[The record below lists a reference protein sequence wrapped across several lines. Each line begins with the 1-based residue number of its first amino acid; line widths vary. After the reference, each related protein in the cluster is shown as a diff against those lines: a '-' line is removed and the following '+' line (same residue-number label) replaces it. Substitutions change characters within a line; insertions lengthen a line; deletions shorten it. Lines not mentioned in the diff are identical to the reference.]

1 MAMAVFNLPLWSLL
15 AWRAQAA
22 PEVKVAEQ
30 LPQLSL
36 AVTASFPNSDIF
48 GVKLVNRHAT
58 QALLSFSNAEPEP
71 VNIRLIG
78 GSLWTLEAPG
88 KPEPYILRNLTT
100 VPYNVEVPAGTNQSL
115 TYNFAQELYPQ
126 DLRLVLGAVVDKGE
140 NAFQVAIFNSTVTVV
155 EAPLSFFD
163 PQILFIYLLLAAM
176 FAGTLYFI
184 YNTWIK
190 TLFPQTKRRG
200 KGGERA
206 RTSTQG
212 KKTAVAP
219 ADQVSVIG
227 ADGPAVTGF
236 DSSWI
241 PPNHL
246 QRPEPKRIRSGTP
259 KNKPRA

>member
-1 MAMAVFNLPLWSLL
+1 MGVFNFAVLSLL
-15 AWRAQAA
+15 ALRAQAA
-22 PEVKVAEQ
+22 IEVAEEV
-30 LPQLSL
+30 PQLAV
-36 AVTASFPNSDIF
+36 AVTASFPNSEIF
-48 GVKLVNRHAT
+48 GVKLVNAHAT
-58 QALLSFSNAEPEP
+58 QAVLSFSNAEPDP
-71 VNIRLIG
+71 VNVRLVG

-88 KPEPYILRNLTT
+88 KPEPHIVRNLTT
-100 VPYNVEVPAGTNQSL
+100 VAYKVEVPAGANQSL

-140 NAFQVAIFNSTVTVV
+140 TAFQVAIFNSTVTVV
-155 EAPLSFFD
+155 EAPVSFFD

-176 FAGTLYFI
+176 FGGTLLFI

-190 TLFPQTKRRG
+190 TLFPQTKRGG

-236 DSSWI
+236 DSAWI

-246 QRPEPKRIRSGTP
+246 QRPEAKRIRSGTP
-259 KNKPRA
+259 KTRSKA